1 MAQQGNLKSMSE
13 DKQEPTIVDT
23 VLEHLQDVGDLPI
36 FSASVNRVQLVSSDP
51 GSDAMA
57 LAVEILKDANLSS
70 KVLKL
75 ANSSYYNRGVVK
87 IGTLSRAIVVLGF
100 DAIKSSVLTLKMIDS
115 FQHQHPGINMS
126 SMLVNSYMSAGFVRD
141 MASECGLKDIEQS
154 YICGL
159 LHNLGDVIVAYTMPE
174 EYLHMNQ
181 LIHNNGISSLDAQ
194 KKVFSMP
201 IRKIGQ
207 EIVERWEFPSS
218 VVKTIAPFSRSEKG
232 PMKNA
237 QELNK
242 ALAALTNNMM
252 DLLYS
257 DNPNSKLSF
266 KDVTK
271 EIANITGAS
280 TEAVT
285 NCLDRSFKQSCELAE
300 EYGLDKKLLMPKVR
314 NSSDDARD
322 KIARQLSFYANSK
335 GAEFE
340 ADQWDEEL
348 CDDGY
353 DDAPQ
358 EVVEADENSAPE
370 TCGDSNAMLSI
381 LHELTTMMTQ
391 KAHIN
396 SVFNK
401 VLEGMHKGVG
411 FDRAMLVLLTPDHKK
426 YIGRMATGYQADE
439 LKHYFSNFTVNAE
452 KDLFSKLIM
461 EGSEILVPDVS
472 QGGWAD
478 MLPPDFTQTVG
489 ANTFL
494 IASIRVS
501 GKPVGMFYADT
512 SRHNRAISADD
523 HRGFMQLVAQAQLAL
538 QVR

>member
-23 VLEHLQDVGDLPI
+23 VLERLQEVGDLPI

-115 FQHQHPGINMS
+115 FQHDHPGINMS

-159 LHNLGDVIVAYTMPE
+159 LHNLGDVIIAFTMPE

-181 LIHNNGISSLDAQ
+181 LIHDNGMSSLEAQ
-194 KKVFSMP
+194 KKIFSMP

-207 EIVERWEFPSS
+207 EIVEKWEFPSS

-232 PMKNA
+232 PIKNA

-257 DNPNSKLSF
+257 DSPNSKLSF

-280 TEAVT
+280 AEAVT

-314 NSSDDARD
+314 GSSDDARD

-340 ADQWDEEL
+340 ADQWEEAH

-358 EVVEADENSAPE
+358 EVVEADENSTPE
-370 TCGDSNAMLSI
+370 SCGDSNAMLGI

-461 EGSEILVPDVS
+461 EGSEILVPDVN

-478 MLPPDFTQTVG
+478 MLPPDFTQTVR

-512 SRHNRAISADD
+512 ARHNRAISADD